1 MIAGFNWLGI
11 LDHTTIPINLAT
23 TLSVLFIYPTY
34 TILARAI
41 EDDGK
46 FNWIELV
53 SLLAL
58 FSFLMFILTRDT

>member
-1 MIAGFNWLGI
+1 LFFYGDYVDSPGMSAAPSTPF
-11 LDHTTIPINLAT
+11 NLAT

-46 FNWIELV
+46 FNWIEIAPC
-53 SLLAL
+53 SR
-58 FSFLMFILTRDT
+58 SSRS